1 MVILMTFA
9 MLWHQNIK
17 QNFLQHLAI
26 VNISRMSV
34 SQPLRELISNCALP
48 ANEARILLAQ
58 ILEKHYQLP
67 RSALLSRDDMNLNE
81 QAFLEWERVVS
92 RRMGGEPIA
101 YILGKKSFHNIEL
114 QVGPE
119 VLIPRPETELL
130 VEIVLTEITKLNKCT
145 RVLDLGTG
153 SGAIALSIASAAP
166 LALLVAT
173 DQSTEALAIAKQNAH
188 SLSLLDQVQFLMGNW
203 YAALTEQGQF
213 DVIVS
218 NPPYIANQD
227 PHLTQG
233 DLRFEPI
240 SALTDHGSGLGC
252 LEIIIAGADQYL
264 RPGGL
269 IAVEHGFDQS
279 EAVLGLMKLVDLI
292 DVQSHLDLAGHYRVT
307 SGRKRL

>member
-1 MVILMTFA
+1 
-9 MLWHQNIK
+9 
-17 QNFLQHLAI
+17 
-26 VNISRMSV
+26 MSV

-48 ANEARILLAQ
+48 TNEARILLAQ
-58 ILEKHYQLP
+58 ILEKHYQLS

-81 QAFLEWERVVS
+81 PAFLEWESLVS

-101 YILGKKSFHNIEL
+101 YILGKKGFHSIEL
-114 QVGPE
+114 EVGPG

-130 VEIVLTEITKLNKCT
+130 VEIALTEIAKLNKHI

-166 LALLVAT
+166 LASLVAT
-173 DQSTEALAIAKQNAH
+173 DQSTEALTIAKQNAH
-188 SLSLLDQVQFLMGNW
+188 SLNLLDQAQFLLGSW
-203 YAALTEQGQF
+203 YAALTEPGQF

-218 NPPYIANQD
+218 NPPYIAHQD

-252 LEIIIAGADQYL
+252 LELIIAGADQHL

-279 EAVLGLMKLVDLI
+279 EAVLGLMKLADLI
-292 DVQSHLDLAGHYRVT
+292 DVQAHLDLAGHYRVT
-307 SGRKRL
+307 SGRKKL